1 MQKINLEGLNE
12 YVAYEKLDNNLDVYV
27 YRKKDF
33 HSFYAY
39 YITNYGAL
47 NTEFVPINEEK
58 MHKFPDDEQV
68 KRIAAK
74 GFIVENPDSCM
85 IYMKKTTWR
94 LF

>member
-39 YITNYGAL
+39 YITNYGAH
-47 NTEFVPINEEK
+47 NTEFVPIN
-58 MHKFPDDEQV
+58 
-68 KRIAAK
+68 
-74 GFIVENPDSCM
+74 
-85 IYMKKTTWR
+85 
-94 LF
+94 

>member
-39 YITNYGAL
+39 YITNYEHL
-47 NTEFVPINEEK
+47 IQN
-58 MHKFPDDEQV
+58 
-68 KRIAAK
+68 
-74 GFIVENPDSCM
+74 
-85 IYMKKTTWR
+85 
-94 LF
+94 LFQ

>member
-39 YITNYGAL
+39 YICNGQDWFLETCLLYPY
-47 NTEFVPINEEK
+47 EI
-58 MHKFPDDEQV
+58 EQV
-68 KRIAAK
+68 KQCA
-74 GFIVENPDSCM
+74 
-85 IYMKKTTWR
+85 
-94 LF
+94 L

>member
-39 YITNYGAL
+39 YITCTQKISSKIDLFELLFFPNELKLGGVQNATNY
-47 NTEFVPINEEK
+47 EK
-58 MHKFPDDEQV
+58 
-68 KRIAAK
+68 
-74 GFIVENPDSCM
+74 N
-85 IYMKKTTWR
+85 
-94 LF
+94 